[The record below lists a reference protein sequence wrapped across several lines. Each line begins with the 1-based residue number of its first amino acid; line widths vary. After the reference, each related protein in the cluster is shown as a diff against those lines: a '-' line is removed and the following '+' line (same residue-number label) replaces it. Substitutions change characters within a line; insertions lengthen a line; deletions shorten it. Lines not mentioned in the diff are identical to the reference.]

1 MEETAWTYLRGS
13 LGLPIELFTDPLQR
27 STRVAIE
34 ARTPGGKWI
43 PALLS
48 PGYTCCS
55 NRYPDLLAE
64 YGPDRYKVRCEDG
77 SLAWVRLE
85 DIRRLRTYPY
95 RYFGMHR
102 KEPTA
107 SLPAYVSITG
117 ASAYFKI
124 SHHVCDTLGLQNSL
138 WRSTAGV
145 DGLYELVDGKHHDGD
160 PLYRNVRNPDIWL
173 HKGLGERWFCS
184 TTEGKRRNWQDN
196 SGQLVAYGVLWPNNN
211 IYREAPAMC
220 ASSFV
225 QVPCPTKVTH
235 WIVQDPSTRFIS
247 ESSQVLHT
255 VMQPNMTV
263 AAVDSAS
270 AARIV
275 AEIRK
280 DEERARVMLVSRK
293 QICALILQP

>member
-1 MEETAWTYLRGS
+1 MEETAWTYLRG
-13 LGLPIELFTDPLQR
+13 LLDLPIELFTDPLQR

-43 PALLS
+43 PALLL
-48 PGYTCCS
+48 PAYPCCS
-55 NRYPDLLAE
+55 NRYPDLVAE

-77 SLAWVRLE
+77 SQAWVRLE
-85 DIRRLRTYPY
+85 DIRRLRPCPY
-95 RYFGMHR
+95 CYFGMHR

-117 ASAYFKI
+117 ASAYFGKEAAGVNM
-124 SHHVCDTLGLQNSL
+124 HKQNDL
-138 WRSTAGV
+138 WSSTMGV

-196 SGQLVAYGVLWPNNN
+196 SGQLADRLLWPNND
-211 IYREAPAMC
+211 IYREAPALC

-235 WIVQDPSTRFIS
+235 WRVRDPSVQFIA
-247 ESSQVLHT
+247 ESSQVLRT
-255 VMQPNMTV
+255 VMQPNMAV

-275 AEIRK
+275 
-280 DEERARVMLVSRK
+280 VSTE
-293 QICALILQP
+293 